1 MKNPMLDIEFLKRLD
16 ADREREVYAKI
27 IALNFDED
35 PTEEITGKVTQGS
48 INIDGESAIRRSCS
62 VSLIA
67 KDVNINEF
75 YWGLNTKF
83 KLYVGLKN
91 HIDPQYEDI
100 IWFKQGTFLINSFNT
115 SLSTNNY
122 TINISGKDK
131 MCLLNGDIGGMIKS
145 LSAQFDSIEE
155 VDDYGNITLYKYP
168 IKEIIRE
175 AVHQYAGEPYHNII
189 IDNLDDEGFELMEYR
204 GDVTMYMMINNDT
217 NEVTNIRFDD
227 PYVDDSQFIY
237 KIYDTKTETYTDD
250 TISIRD
256 IDNFIYD
263 TRIVDLE
270 FSANNIKDFTHV
282 WVQAGNVKYIY
293 TVAAVE
299 YGTTCG
305 YRLTDLIYPDDLIV
319 SAGTSITNGVLDKL
333 KQMLGEYEYFYDLD
347 GRFHFQRKRTYVNN
361 SWNNIVN
368 NKDEVY
374 VDSAAYTSAF
384 TYSFTNSN
392 LVSAFNNTPNLMNLR
407 NDFAIWGKKQSS
419 SGAEIPIHLRYA
431 IDKKPGYYKNYAGK
445 TYITQEEFERLQA
458 SSESSLVYSFSDTSI
473 ITAKDSRFHVTPL
486 PKGLSSEWW
495 EIDDWARRYLYYAD
509 IYSEHDINYYLTLTS
524 EEVYNIV
531 KNSYSPGSNVT
542 KDFNYYVYQLKN
554 QKLGSFNAKWHSE
567 DWLTVLSPPYGRS
580 RYNSYYIQIENA
592 ISQGKVFWCW
602 LFDTA
607 LDDTGHEYIK
617 SIEHGTATTSDVTTY
632 PTRSAS
638 CNHYFSYALER
649 KREGA
654 SAYYHMYIYDP
665 EVPDSLKADVAFAER
680 IDTDAGATASFT
692 LSNYEIC
699 DWREII
705 YQMAIDYYKHQHD
718 EDFLASVAENNP
730 DYYPQGY
737 TGYEIYYID
746 IEGFWR
752 ELYNP
757 DIEPIDLNTFEPTQD
772 YNHYYIWD
780 NIKQTFMNFSFREA
794 TDVKPIENNKTYYY
808 FGGTVYLDDLIGEGK
823 VTGLKTYEE
832 YAASLPPQ
840 APAAYTAYYTEM
852 AELINNS
859 NVYGHTLVQKSDTS
873 WSKYI
878 PYTNYK
884 LTDKYYTF
892 NFAADI
898 TGITG
903 DKTYYFLDD
912 DDNWAE
918 WTITVDSDD
927 KTPKFESG
935 RKYYIAEGKVGTLSG
950 TNTQKIFKKVS
961 TLRQGEKYYQLNN
974 DNTFSL
980 LLDLS
985 NTNINYYSLVVSGNG
1000 TILPSKVSSFT
1011 RGETYYI
1018 EDNNSPMGYT
1028 VAFEFK
1034 RDIVYYLDV
1043 GYTLILDLSNI
1054 DSDAGYYYEMTD
1066 TNLTKVKKDEWI
1078 GGKIYYG
1085 YTPIEDPQNG
1095 DCYKITVDSDNK
1107 IVPTKIRL
1115 LRNFERGY
1123 TYYVYENGYDL
1134 VEPYDTVKTGGDYYV
1149 LTPGGY
1155 VAASMLISNFL
1166 ETDGSITN
1174 QSIITL
1180 KETYGLIVDPTQ
1192 KKVIDTV
1199 RTKDVYL
1206 RQMRMRPCNY
1216 YTYGFYE
1223 VTTKRVDGVQY
1234 YEISNKTGE
1243 YIPVAT
1249 SDLTDEKFA
1258 NYKYYIKI
1266 NTSETFGE
1274 GDEEQ
1279 LRYVCYLTDEFNPS
1293 THWTY
1298 KLSNPEDL
1306 IFWFDFL
1313 DLEGDDRKDSLAQYA
1328 VQVIGDRPKAV
1339 NDDKVKAIYYRD
1351 TPTVLFIGAD
1361 EKVDADSKQTGYTYI
1376 NLTETID
1383 NLFSISAQGKSAFD
1397 MLNDYLYS
1405 FSYCTESISMTT
1417 IPVYY
1422 LEPNTRVYV
1431 HDEESG
1437 INGQYIISKMTIPLT
1452 YNGTMSI
1459 TATKA
1464 VDRII

>member
-16 ADREREVYAKI
+16 EDREREVYAKI
-27 IALNFDED
+27 IALTFDED

-48 INIDGESAIRRSCS
+48 INIDGDSAVRRSCS
-62 VSLIA
+62 VSLVA

-83 KLYVGLKN
+83 KLYIGLKN

-122 TINISGKDK
+122 TISISGRDK

-155 VDDYGNITLYKYP
+155 VDDYGNVTLYKYP
-168 IKEIIRE
+168 IKEIVRE

-227 PYVDDSQFIY
+227 VYVDESQFIY
-237 KIYDTKTETYTDD
+237 NIYDTQNEIYTEE

-256 IDNFIYD
+256 TDKFIYD
-263 TRIVDLE
+263 TRIVDLD
-270 FSANNIKDFTHV
+270 FTANNIKDFTHV
-282 WVQAGNVKYIY
+282 WVQAGDIKYIY
-293 TVAAVE
+293 TVAAIE
-299 YGTTCG
+299 YGATCG
-305 YRLTDLIYPDDLIV
+305 YRLTDLIYPNDLIV
-319 SAGTSITNGVLDKL
+319 SAGTAITNGVLDKL
-333 KQMLGEYEYFYDLD
+333 VQMLGEYEYFYDLD

-368 NKDEVY
+368 NREEIY

-392 LVSAFNNTPNLMNLR
+392 LVSAFNNTPNLSNLK
-407 NDFAIWGKKQSS
+407 NDFAIWGKKRSS
-419 SGAEIPIHLRYA
+419 SDVEIPIHLRYA

-458 SSESSLVYSFSDTSI
+458 SSESNLIYNFSDTSI
-473 ITAKDSRFHVTPL
+473 VTASQSKFHVTPL
-486 PKGLSSEWW
+486 PSGLSSEWW

-509 IYSEHDINYYLTLTS
+509 IYNEHDIDYYLNLKS
-524 EEVYNIV
+524 QEICDIIEA
-531 KNSYSPGSNVT
+531 SYPPSSNDT
-542 KDFNYYVYQLKN
+542 KDFNYYVYQLK
-554 QKLGSFNAKWHSE
+554 QEKLGSFNPKWQTE

-580 RYNSYYIQIENA
+580 NYNSYYRLIETY
-592 ISQGKVFWCW
+592 ISENKLFWCW

-607 LDDTGHEYIK
+607 LDETGHEYIK
-617 SIEHGTATTSDVTTY
+617 SVEHGYAESFSKTEY
-632 PTRSAS
+632 PSKTPS
-638 CNHYFSYALER
+638 CNHYFNYALDR
-649 KREGA
+649 KSQG
-654 SAYYHMYIYDP
+654 SSTYYHCYIYDP
-665 EVPDSLKADVAFAER
+665 EVPDSLKADVTFAER
-680 IDTDAGATASFT
+680 IDTDTSATASYT

-699 DWREII
+699 DWREVI
-705 YQMAIDYYKHQHD
+705 YQMAIDYFKHQHD
-718 EDFLASVAENNP
+718 EDFLVTVAENNP

-757 DIEPIDLNTFEPTQD
+757 DIESIDLASFIPTQD
-772 YNHYYIWD
+772 YNHYYLWD
-780 NIKQTFMNFSFREA
+780 NIKQTFIDFTFREA
-794 TDVKPIENNKTYYY
+794 TDIKSVDTANTYYY

-823 VTGLKTYEE
+823 ITGLKSYEE
-832 YAASLPPQ
+832 YTADFPPM
-840 APAAYTAYYTEM
+840 APVSYTSYYTEM
-852 AELINNS
+852 ANLVNNS
-859 NVYGHTLVQKSDTS
+859 SIYKPTLVQKTDTS
-873 WSKYI
+873 WSKYL
-878 PYTNYK
+878 PYTNYRS
-884 LTDKYYTF
+884 TDKYYTYG
-892 NFAADI
+892 FAADL
-898 TGITG
+898 TGLSG
-903 DKTYYFLDD
+903 DKTYYTLDNNE
-912 DDNWAE
+912 NWVT
-918 WTITVDSDD
+918 WSTTISDED
-927 KTPKFESG
+927 KTPIFDPG
-935 RKYYIAEGKVGTLSG
+935 HKYYIAEGKVGILSETG
-950 TNTQKIFKKVS
+950 EQKIFKKIS
-961 TLRQGEKYYQLNN
+961 TLRQGETYYQLNN

-985 NTNINYYSLVVSGNG
+985 NTNLNYYSIVVSGDG

-1018 EDNNSPMGYT
+1018 ADPDSAIGYT
-1028 VAFEFK
+1028 PAFEFR
-1034 RDIVYYLDV
+1034 RDTVYYLDA
-1043 GYTLILDLSNI
+1043 GYTLALDLSDINL
-1054 DSDAGYYYEMTD
+1054 DTGYYFEMTD
-1066 TNLTKVKKDEWI
+1066 TNLTKVTSFI

-1085 YTPIEDPQNG
+1085 YTEVSDPQNG
-1095 DCYKITVDSDNK
+1095 NYYMLTITDNK
-1107 IVPTKIRL
+1107 IIPDQIRL
-1115 LRNFERGY
+1115 LRNFDRGY

-1134 VEPYDTVKTGGDYYV
+1134 VEPYDTVQTGGDYYI
-1149 LTPGGY
+1149 LTSGGY
-1155 VAASMLISNFL
+1155 IAVSTLIEQFL
-1166 ETDGSITN
+1166 ESDNTLSD
-1174 QSIITL
+1174 QSIVTL
-1180 KETYGLIVDPTQ
+1180 KETYGLIIDQTQ
-1192 KKVIDTV
+1192 KKIIDTV

-1206 RQMRMRPCNY
+1206 HQIRMRPYNY
-1216 YTYGFYE
+1216 YTFGFYE
-1223 VTTKRVDGVQY
+1223 ISTNKVDGVQY
-1234 YEISNKTGE
+1234 YEKSNKTGE
-1243 YIPVAT
+1243 YIPVADD
-1249 SDLTDEKFA
+1249 DLTNEKFI
-1258 NYKYYIKI
+1258 NSKYYIKI
-1266 NTSETFGE
+1266 NTNETFGE
-1274 GDEEQ
+1274 EDEEQ
-1279 LRYVCYLTDEFNPS
+1279 LRYICYLTNEFNPS
-1293 THWTY
+1293 TNWTY

-1328 VQVIGDRPKAV
+1328 VQIIGDRPKAV
-1339 NDDKVKAIYYRD
+1339 NDDNVKAIYYRD

-1361 EKVDADSKQTGYTYI
+1361 EKIDADSKQTGYTYI

-1452 YNGTMSI
+1452 YNGTMSV

>member
-27 IALNFDED
+27 IALTFDED
-35 PTEEITGKVTQGS
+35 PTEEITGKVIQGS
-48 INIDGESAIRRSCS
+48 INIDGNSAMRRSCS
-62 VSLIA
+62 VTLIA

-83 KLYVGLKN
+83 RLFIGLKN

-122 TINISGKDK
+122 TINISGRDK

-145 LSAQFDSIEE
+145 LSAQFDCIEE
-155 VDDYGNITLYKYP
+155 VDDYGNITTYKYP
-168 IKEIIRE
+168 IKDIIRE

-189 IDNLDDEGFELMEYR
+189 IDNVDDEGFELMEYR

-227 PYVDDSQFIY
+227 EYVDESQFIY
-237 KIYDTKTETYTDD
+237 KIYNTQTETYTNN

-256 IDNFIYD
+256 ADNFIYD

-305 YRLTDLIYPDDLIV
+305 YRLTDLIYPQDLV
-319 SAGTSITNGVLDKL
+319 ASAGNAITNGVLDKL
-333 KQMLGEYEYFYDLD
+333 VQMLGEYEYFYDLD

-368 NKDEVY
+368 NREEIY

-392 LVSAFNNTPNLMNLR
+392 LVSAFNNTPNLSNLK
-407 NDFAIWGKKQSS
+407 NDFAIWGKRKTSS
-419 SGAEIPIHLRYA
+419 DVEIPIHLRYA

-458 SSESSLVYSFSDTSI
+458 SSESSLIYNFSDTSI
-473 ITAKDSRFHVTPL
+473 ITAANSKFHVTPA
-486 PKGLSSEWW
+486 PAGLSADWW

-509 IYSEHDINYYLTLTS
+509 IYSEHDINYYLNLTS
-524 EEVYNIV
+524 EQVNEIIEQ
-531 KNSYSPGSNVT
+531 SHRPTSDT
-542 KDFNYYVYQLKN
+542 KDFNYYVFLLKN
-554 QKLGSFNAKWHSE
+554 QLLGKFNPKWHSE
-567 DWLTVLSPPYGRS
+567 DWLTVLPPPNGRPK
-580 RYNSYYIQIENA
+580 YNSYYISIENA
-592 ISQGKVFWCW
+592 IAQNKIFWCW

-607 LDDTGHEYIK
+607 LDDSGHEYIK
-617 SIEHGTATTSDVTTY
+617 SIEHGYETSANESEY
-632 PTRSAS
+632 PRRVPGCS
-638 CNHYFSYALER
+638 HDFSYALDR
-649 KREGA
+649 KKMGA
-654 SAYYHMYIYDP
+654 DKYYHSYIYDP
-665 EVPDSLKADVAFAER
+665 EVPDSLKADIAFAER
-680 IDTDAGATASFT
+680 IDTDVNASASYN

-718 EDFLASVAENNP
+718 EDFLASIAENNP
-730 DYYPQGY
+730 EYYPQGY
-737 TGYEIYYID
+737 TGYEVYYID

-757 DIEPIDLNTFEPTQD
+757 DIESIDLKSFTPTQD
-772 YNHYYIWD
+772 YNHYFLWD
-780 NIKQTFMNFSFREA
+780 NIKQVFIPFTFREA
-794 TDVKPIENNKTYYY
+794 TDIKNIENNTYYY
-808 FGGTVYLDDLIGEGK
+808 FGGTVYLEDLIAEGK
-823 VTGLKTYEE
+823 ISGLKTYEE
-832 YAASLPPQ
+832 YTAGFPVT
-840 APAAYTAYYTEM
+840 APASYTSYYTAM

-859 NVYGHTLVQKSDTS
+859 NIYKPTLVQKTDTS
-873 WSKYI
+873 WSKYL

-884 LTDKYYTF
+884 ASDKYYTYGL
-892 NFAADI
+892 AADL
-898 TGITG
+898 TGLTG
-903 DKTYYFLDD
+903 DKTYYTLD
-912 DDNWAE
+912 NNGNGTP
-918 WTITVDSDD
+918 WTKTISVED
-927 KTPKFESG
+927 KTIPVFTAGK
-935 RKYYIAEGKVGTLSG
+935 KYYTAEGKVGKISG
-950 TNTQKIFKKVS
+950 SNVQKIFKKVS
-961 TLRQGEKYYQLNN
+961 TLRQGEKYYQLNE

-980 LLDLS
+980 ILDLS
-985 NTNINYYSLVVSGNG
+985 NTNLNYYALVTSGN
-1000 TILPSKVSSFT
+1000 TILPSKVSTFT

-1018 EDNNSPMGYT
+1018 EDSNSAIGYT
-1028 VAFEFK
+1028 PKFEFR
-1034 RDIVYYLDV
+1034 RDIVYYLDA
-1043 GYTLILDLSNI
+1043 GYTLTLDLSDINI
-1054 DSDAGYYYEMTD
+1054 STGYYYEMTD
-1066 TNLTKVKKDEWI
+1066 TNLTRVTGDLV

-1085 YTPIEDPQNG
+1085 YTQVQDPQNENYYTISVVNG
-1095 DCYKITVDSDNK
+1095 KINATE
-1107 IVPTKIRL
+1107 IRL

-1123 TYYVYENGYDL
+1123 TYYVYESGYDL
-1134 VEPYDTVKTGGDYYV
+1134 VEPYDTVQTGGDYYIS
-1149 LTPGGY
+1149 TSGGY
-1155 VAASMLISNFL
+1155 IAASTLITQFTES
-1166 ETDGSITN
+1166 DGTLSN

-1192 KKVIDTV
+1192 KIIIDTI

-1206 RQMRMRPCNY
+1206 RQIRMRPYNY
-1216 YTYGFYE
+1216 YTFGFYQ
-1223 VTTKRVDGVQY
+1223 VSTKRVNGIQY
-1234 YEISNKTGE
+1234 YEKNQKGE
-1243 YIPVAT
+1243 YIAVNN

-1258 NYKYYIKI
+1258 NSKYYIKI
-1266 NTSETFGE
+1266 NTEE
-1274 GDEEQ
+1274 MYGDEDDQQ

-1298 KLSNPEDL
+1298 KLSNPENL

-1313 DLEGDDRKDSLAQYA
+1313 DLEGDNRKDSLAQYA
-1328 VQVIGDRPKAV
+1328 VQVIGDRSKAV
-1339 NDDKVKAIYYRD
+1339 NDDNVKAIYYRD
-1351 TPTVLFIGAD
+1351 TPTVLFIGSD
-1361 EKVDADSKQTGYTYI
+1361 EKIDADNKQTGYTYI

-1397 MLNDYLYS
+1397 MLNDYLYD

>member
-16 ADREREVYAKI
+16 EDREREVYAKI
-27 IALNFDED
+27 IALTFDED

-48 INIDGESAIRRSCS
+48 VNIDGDSAIRRSCS
-62 VSLIA
+62 VTLIA

-83 KLYVGLKN
+83 KLYIGLKN

-122 TINISGKDK
+122 TISISGRDK

-145 LSAQFDSIEE
+145 LSAQFDCIEE
-155 VDDYGNITLYKYP
+155 VDDYGNITTYKYP

-204 GDVTMYMMINNDT
+204 GDVTMYMLINNDT

-227 PYVDDSQFIY
+227 YYVDEEQFIY
-237 KIYDTKTETYTDD
+237 NIYDTTTNTYTEN

-256 IDNFIYD
+256 KDNFIYD
-263 TRIVDLE
+263 TRITDLE
-270 FSANNIKDFTHV
+270 FSANNIKDFTHI

-319 SAGTSITNGVLDKL
+319 SAGASITNGVLDKL
-333 KQMLGEYEYFYDLD
+333 VQMLGEYEYFYDLD

-368 NKDEVY
+368 NREEIY

-392 LVSAFNNTPNLMNLR
+392 LVSAFNNTPNLSNLK
-407 NDFAIWGKKQSS
+407 NDFAIWGKKKTSS
-419 SGAEIPIHLRYA
+419 DSEIPIHLRYA

-458 SSESSLVYSFSDTSI
+458 SSESSLIYNFSDTSI
-473 ITAKDSRFHVTPL
+473 VTAANSKFHVTPL
-486 PKGLSSEWW
+486 PAGLSSDWW

-509 IYSEHDINYYLTLTS
+509 VYNEHDVDYYLNLTS
-524 EEVYNIV
+524 EQVYNIV
-531 KNSYSPGSNVT
+531 ENSYRPSSDVV

-554 QKLGSFNAKWHSE
+554 QKLGKFNPKWHYE

-580 RYNSYYIQIENA
+580 NYNSYYRSIETATASNK
-592 ISQGKVFWCW
+592 IFWCW

-607 LDDTGHEYIK
+607 LDETGHEYIK
-617 SIEHGTATTSDVTTY
+617 SIEHGTATTNGIELY
-632 PTRSAS
+632 PTYAPS
-638 CNHYFSYALER
+638 CNHYFKYALER
-649 KREGA
+649 KQLGA
-654 SAYYHMYIYDP
+654 STYYHSYIYDP
-665 EVPDSLKADVAFAER
+665 EVPESLKADVAFAER
-680 IDTDAGATASFT
+680 IDTDVSAAANYT

-699 DWREII
+699 DWREVI
-705 YQMAIDYYKHQHD
+705 YQMAVDYYKHQHD
-718 EDFLASVAENNP
+718 EDFLASIAENNP

-737 TGYEIYYID
+737 TGYEVYYID
-746 IEGFWR
+746 IQGFWR
-752 ELYNP
+752 EIYNP
-757 DIEPIDLNTFEPTQD
+757 DIEPIDLHSFEPTQD
-772 YNHYYIWD
+772 YNHYYLWD
-780 NIKQTFMNFSFREA
+780 NIKQVFLDFSFREA
-794 TDVKPIENNKTYYY
+794 TDIKPVDSNGKYYY
-808 FGGTVYLDDLIGEGK
+808 FGGTVYLDDLIAEGK
-823 VTGLKTYEE
+823 VAGLKTYEE
-832 YAASLPPQ
+832 YTAGFPVT
-840 APAAYTAYYTEM
+840 APASYTAYYSDM
-852 AELINNS
+852 ANLINNS
-859 NVYGHTLVQKSDTS
+859 TEYKSTLVQKTDTS
-873 WSKYI
+873 WSRYL

-884 LTDKYYTF
+884 TTNKYYNF
-892 NFAADI
+892 GFAADL
-898 TGITG
+898 TGLSG
-903 DKTYYFLDD
+903 DKTYYTL
-912 DDNWAE
+912 NNNGNATVWSNTVSAE
-918 WTITVDSDD
+918 D
-927 KTPKFESG
+927 KTPKFAAG
-935 RKYYIAEGKVGTLSG
+935 QKYYIAEGKVGTLSG

-961 TLRQGEKYYQLNN
+961 TLRQGEVYYELKE
-974 DNTFSL
+974 DNTFSKI
-980 LLDLS
+980 LDLS
-985 NTNINYYSLVVSGNG
+985 NTNIIYYSLVVGG
-1000 TILPSKVSSFT
+1000 DGMILPSKTSTFT
-1011 RGETYYI
+1011 RGETYYV
-1018 EDNNSPMGYT
+1018 EDNTAALGYRP
-1028 VAFEFK
+1028 VFEFK
-1034 RDIVYYLDV
+1034 RDTVYYLDA
-1043 GYTLILDLSNI
+1043 GYTLALDLTDINLST
-1054 DSDAGYYYEMTD
+1054 GYYYEMTD
-1066 TNLTKVKKDEWI
+1066 SNLTRVTDYLI
-1078 GGKIYYG
+1078 GGKVYYG
-1085 YTPIEDPQNG
+1085 YTQAEDPSNG
-1095 DCYKITVDSDNK
+1095 NYYTITVTGGKITA
-1107 IVPTKIRL
+1107 TQIRL

-1123 TYYVYENGYDL
+1123 TYYVYESGYDL
-1134 VEPYDTVKTGGDYYV
+1134 VEPYDTVKTGGDYYI
-1149 LTPGGY
+1149 LTSGGY
-1155 VAASMLISNFL
+1155 VAGSTLISNFL
-1166 ETDGSITN
+1166 ESDGSLSN

-1180 KETYGLIVDPTQ
+1180 KETYGLIVDPEQ
-1192 KKVIDTV
+1192 KKIIDTV

-1206 RQMRMRPCNY
+1206 RQVRMRPYNY
-1216 YTYGFYE
+1216 YTYGFYQ
-1223 VTTKRVDGVQY
+1223 VSTKKVDGVQY
-1234 YEISNKTGE
+1234 YEKSSKTGE
-1243 YIPVAT
+1243 YIAVNTA
-1249 SDLTDEKFA
+1249 DLTNDKFE
-1258 NYKYYIKI
+1258 NLKYYTKI
-1266 NTSETFGE
+1266 NTDEMYGE
-1274 GDEEQ
+1274 DDEEQ

-1293 THWTY
+1293 TNWTY

-1339 NDDKVKAIYYRD
+1339 NDDNVKAIYYRD

-1397 MLNDYLYS
+1397 MLNDYLYD

-1431 HDEESG
+1431 HDENSG
-1437 INGQYIISKMTIPLT
+1437 INGQYIISKMSIPLT
-1452 YNGTMSI
+1452 YNGTMSV

>member
-16 ADREREVYAKI
+16 ADRDREVYAKI
-27 IALNFDED
+27 IALTFDED

-48 INIDGESAIRRSCS
+48 INIDGDSAVRRSCS
-62 VSLIA
+62 VTLVA

-122 TINISGKDK
+122 TISISGRDK
-131 MCLLNGDIGGMIKS
+131 MCLLNGDMGGMIKS
-145 LSAQFDSIEE
+145 LSAQFDCIEE
-155 VDDYGNITLYKYP
+155 VDDYGNITTYKYP
-168 IKEIIRE
+168 IKDIVRE

-227 PYVDDSQFIY
+227 PYVDNSQFIY
-237 KIYDTKTETYTDD
+237 NIYDTETETFTDE

-256 IDNFIYD
+256 ANNFIYD

-270 FSANNIKDFTHV
+270 FSANSVKDFTHV
-282 WVQAGNVKYIY
+282 WVQAGDIKYIY
-293 TVAAVE
+293 TVAAID
-299 YGTTCG
+299 YGATCG
-305 YRLTDLIYPDDLIV
+305 YRLTDLIYPDDLIA
-319 SAGTSITNGVLDKL
+319 SAGNAITNSVLDKL
-333 KQMLGEYEYFYDLD
+333 VQMLGEYEYFYDID

-368 NKDEVY
+368 NREEIY
-374 VDSAAYTSAF
+374 VDSAAYTSAV
-384 TYSFTNSN
+384 TYSFTDSN
-392 LVSAFNNTPNLMNLR
+392 LVSAFNNSPNLSNLK
-407 NDFAIWGKKQSS
+407 NDFAIWGKKKTSS
-419 SGAEIPIHLRYA
+419 DTEIPIHLRYA

-445 TYITQEEFERLQA
+445 TYITQEEYERLQA
-458 SSESSLVYSFSDTSI
+458 SSESSIIYNFSDTSI
-473 ITAKDSRFHVTPL
+473 VTAAESRFHVTPL
-486 PKGLSSEWW
+486 PAGLSSEWW

-509 IYSEHDINYYLTLTS
+509 VYNEHDINYYLSLTS
-524 EEVYNIV
+524 EDVYDIV
-531 KNSYSPGSNVT
+531 QASYQPSTDSV
-542 KDFNYYVYQLKN
+542 KDFNYYVFKLKN
-554 QKLGSFNAKWHSE
+554 QLLGDFNAKWHHE
-567 DWLTVLSPPYGRS
+567 DWLTVLSAPYGRKK
-580 RYNSYYIQIENA
+580 YNSYYTSIERA
-592 ISQGKVFWCW
+592 VAEGKIFWCW

-607 LDDTGHEYIK
+607 LDDTGHEYIL
-617 SIEHGTATTSDVTTY
+617 SIEHGTATTSSLSEY
-632 PTRSAS
+632 PTRKVG
-638 CNHYFSYALER
+638 CTHYFSYALER
-649 KREGA
+649 KYRRVNP
-654 SAYYHMYIYDP
+654 SYHSYIYDP
-665 EVPDSLKADVAFAER
+665 EVPEALKADIAFAER
-680 IDTDAGATASFT
+680 VDTDTSAISSYT

-718 EDFLASVAENNP
+718 EDFLASIAENNP
-730 DYYPQGY
+730 DYYPEGY

-757 DIEPIDLNTFEPTQD
+757 DVEPIDLNSFEPSQD
-772 YNHYYIWD
+772 YNHYYLWD
-780 NIKQTFMNFSFREA
+780 NVKQTFTDFTFKEA
-794 TDVKPIENNKTYYY
+794 TDIKSVDDNYIYYY

-823 VTGLKTYEE
+823 ISGLKTYEE
-832 YAASLPPQ
+832 YAAGLPST
-840 APAAYTAYYTEM
+840 APASYTTYYSEM

-859 NVYGHTLVQKSDTS
+859 NVYKPTLVQKTDTS
-873 WSKYI
+873 WSRYL

-884 LTDKYYTF
+884 SVNTYYTY
-892 NFAADI
+892 NFAADL
-898 TGITG
+898 TGLSG
-903 DKTYYFLDD
+903 DKTYYTLDA
-912 DDNWAE
+912 NGNGIE
-918 WTITVDSDD
+918 WQRKVSDED
-927 KTPKFESG
+927 KTPVFEAG
-935 RKYYIAEGKVGTLSG
+935 YKYYIAEGKLGTVAETG
-950 TNTQKIFKKVS
+950 ANKIFKKSS
-961 TLRQGEKYYQLNN
+961 TLRQGEIYYQLNN
-974 DNTFSL
+974 DNTFSKI
-980 LLDLS
+980 LDLS
-985 NTNINYYSLVVSGNG
+985 NTDLNYYSIVVSGDG
-1000 TILPSKVSSFT
+1000 TILPSKISSFS
-1011 RGETYYI
+1011 RGQTYYI
-1018 EDNNSPMGYT
+1018 ADPNSAIGYT
-1028 VAFEFK
+1028 PAFEFS
-1034 RDIVYYLDV
+1034 RNMVYYLDA
-1043 GYTLILDLSNI
+1043 GYTLALDLTNI
-1054 DSDAGYYYEMTD
+1054 DLTTGFYYEMTD
-1066 TNLTKVKKDEWI
+1066 TDLTPVNEFI

-1085 YTPIEDPQNG
+1085 YTRVQDPQNG
-1095 DCYKITVDSDNK
+1095 NYYIVNINDNK
-1107 IVPTKIRL
+1107 ITATSIKL

-1123 TYYVYENGYDL
+1123 TYYVYQKGYDL
-1134 VEPYDTVKTGGDYYV
+1134 VTPYDTVQTGGDYYV

-1155 VAASMLISNFL
+1155 VSVATLINQFL
-1166 ETDGSITN
+1166 DSSGDLTDQAVT
-1174 QSIITL
+1174 TL
-1180 KETYGLIVDPTQ
+1180 KETYGIIVDKEQ
-1192 KKVIDTV
+1192 KKIIDTV

-1206 RQMRMRPCNY
+1206 SQIKMRPYDY

-1223 VTTKRVDGVQY
+1223 VSTNKVDGVQY
-1234 YEISNKTGE
+1234 YEKNQKGE
-1243 YIPVAT
+1243 YVAVNNN
-1249 SDLTDEKFA
+1249 DLTDEKFA
-1258 NYKYYIKI
+1258 NSKYYIKI
-1266 NTSETFGE
+1266 DTNETFGE
-1274 GDEEQ
+1274 EDEQQ
-1279 LRYVCYLTDEFNPS
+1279 LRYVCYLTNEFNPS

-1298 KLSNPEDL
+1298 KLSNPENL

-1313 DLEGDDRKDSLAQYA
+1313 DLESDDRKDSLAQYA

-1339 NDDKVKAIYYRD
+1339 NDDNVKAIYYRD

-1397 MLNDYLYS
+1397 VLNDFLYDY
-1405 FSYCTESISMTT
+1405 SYCTESVSMTT